1 MSGAAYVDKMSLE
14 RLFLSSAISGIRIRH
29 MEGVSAVFD
38 GGLFYEYLPDSSS
51 LTGDIDL
58 KKAKYAKKI
67 EFSSYI
73 LGLREIRESPDKYPE
88 FLEKTEINIHVAGSD
103 NIIIDNNI
111 ARTPVRMD
119 LNVMGTIAKY
129 GLIGRI
135 ETDEGNIYFRG
146 NEFEVLKGSS
156 VEFIETNRIS
166 PVFHLM
172 AETYISSYYIK
183 LLLDGTMDRFDLSLF
198 SDPPL
203 SEVDIL
209 SLLTLGQVK
218 GGEQGFSSGLAASE
232 AASLLTG
239 NIQGEVQEEFRNITG
254 FERFEIEPH
263 TTRTGSFSPKV
274 TVGKRLLEDKLFV
287 IYSTS
292 IGTTEEHVI
301 KLKYNLNK
309 NISVEGSR
317 NEIGSAGG
325 DLKYRFEFK

>member
-1 MSGAAYVDKMSLE
+1 MN
-14 RLFLSSAISGIRIRH
+14 
-29 MEGVSAVFD
+29 GVSAVF
-38 GGLFYEYLPDSSS
+38 GGRLFYELLPDSSS

-58 KKAKYAKKI
+58 IKAKYTKKV
-67 EFSSYI
+67 EFSSFI
-73 LGLREIRESPDKYPE
+73 LGLREIKESPDKYPE
-88 FLEKTEINIHVAGSD
+88 FLEKTEINIHVAGLE

-111 ARTPVRMD
+111 ARTPVNIN

-135 ETDEGNIYFRG
+135 EADEGNIYFRG

-156 VEFIETNRIS
+156 VEFIEANRIS
-166 PVFHLM
+166 PVFHIL

-183 LLLDGTMDRFDLSLF
+183 MVLDGTMDRFDLSLF

-209 SLLTLGQVK
+209 SLLTFGQVK
-218 GGEQGFSSGLAASE
+218 GGEQGFASGLAASE

-239 NIQGEVQEEFRNITG
+239 NLQGEVQEEFKNITG

-301 KLKYNLNK
+301 KLKYNVNK
-309 NISVEGSR
+309 NVSIEGSR